1 MQTSSSKLGSIT
13 ELNPRRDS
21 YQRIRKAERYK
32 STDAETSR
40 RIENILES
48 LVKRLNVEGA
58 SLVLSCKKDICV
70 ARAGKIDISY
80 EMDLENRRS
89 IFSGKTILCKKKYIQ
104 PMQSDGVVVA
114 YLAIQ
119 LIEEQNTDIE
129 SFCTIYAD
137 QLLHELE
144 MGQIKSDLE
153 KKSETLRRKKQELT
167 EVQEYNDN
175 LLSITSHDLSSP
187 LNAISGYLDL
197 IENCLHDEAC
207 LKRIMQYHKRIQS
220 GVHDVLDML
229 NQMSDV
235 GKFERGSM
243 SPDMIKV
250 DLNWIVEDVCDLLV
264 CNAKNKEIE
273 LHVNTTEQPIYVEAD
288 TVLLKRIIRNL
299 VDNAIKYTEREGT
312 VEVNVTKK
320 DGKAY
325 IHIEDNGKGI
335 SKKDIQHIFS
345 PYVKLYESDD
355 YTSKGIG
362 LFITSYFVDLLN
374 GDIKVESEKNRGSTF
389 SVCFQ
394 TLNPFSVAAS

>member
-1 MQTSSSKLGSIT
+1 MGSIT
-13 ELNPRRDS
+13 KLSLSRGS
-21 YQRIRKAERYK
+21 YQRIRKAECYK
-32 STDAETSR
+32 TTDEETVQ

-58 SLVLSCKKDICV
+58 SLVISSLQDTCISKAGNIKTEHETNLSEIESV
-70 ARAGKIDISY
+70 
-80 EMDLENRRS
+80 
-89 IFSGKTILCKKKYIQ
+89 FSRNTILNKRKYIK
-104 PMQSDGVVVA
+104 PIKSEGFVVG

-119 LIEEQNTDIE
+119 TKKNQNADIE
-129 SFCTIYAD
+129 SFCNIYAD

-144 MGQIKSDLE
+144 MGLIKSDLE
-153 KKSETLRRKKQELT
+153 DKSETLKRKKQELT
-167 EVQEYNDN
+167 EVQEYNNN

-197 IENCLHDEAC
+197 IGNCLQDEAC
-207 LKRIMQYHKRIQS
+207 IKRIMQYHKRIQS

-235 GKFERGSM
+235 GKFEKGNI

-250 DLNWIVEDVCDLLV
+250 DLRWVVKDVCDLLE
-264 CNAKNKEIE
+264 CNAKEKEID
-273 LHVNTTEQPIYVEAD
+273 LHVNSAGKPIYIKAD

-299 VDNAIKYTEREGT
+299 VDNAIKYTEHKGT
-312 VEVNVTKK
+312 VEVNVVKT

-325 IHIEDNGKGI
+325 LHIEDNGKGI
-335 SKKDIQHIFS
+335 SKKDIQQIFS

-374 GDIKVESEKNRGSTF
+374 GDIKVESEESKGSTF
-389 SVCFQ
+389 SVCFP
-394 TLNPFSVAAS
+394 TLNPFSLAAS